1 MPNCGPAIIDKVATR
16 ALHDPHRRRYGLAAD
31 PAIARR
37 ITASLPVPRVN
48 PLDYC
53 LQQAA
58 PAGAP
63 TYYALRYATPT
74 QRALFAPLY
83 ALRQEWENT
92 VMQATEPAVAQT
104 KLAWWEQ
111 EIATAARGNPQQS
124 ATHPITKALA
134 APPGNWLPRLA
145 PLLIDTATA
154 YREDLEKARYLD
166 FDALYDQL
174 RSSSGHIAGMLAYC
188 GEHAD
193 GQRAA
198 TTATGSS
205 AIEAVALTE
214 TDLPRWAVSL
224 GAATRLAQL
233 IALIGDNARHGRI
246 YLPVNDM
253 QAHDVPAADI
263 LNRRY
268 TPAMKALLLAQ
279 ATRSRE
285 TLRTARNAAPSS
297 PRRIKRQQR
306 VLLAEAAMAQR
317 LLDEIIRDGVPVL
330 HQRIALTPV
339 RNLLVS
345 WWATAW

>member
-1 MPNCGPAIIDKVATR
+1 
-16 ALHDPHRRRYGLAAD
+16 
-31 PAIARR
+31 
-37 ITASLPVPRVN
+37 VN

-58 PAGAP
+58 PPGSP
-63 TYYALRYATPT
+63 SYYALRYALPT

-83 ALRQEWENT
+83 ALRQEWEDT
-92 VMQATEPAVAQT
+92 VRQASEPAVAQA
-104 KLAWWEQ
+104 KLAWWMQ
-111 EIATAARGNPQQS
+111 EIATAARGNPAES

-134 APPGNWLPRLA
+134 APPGNWLARLA

-166 FDALYDQL
+166 FDALYGQL
-174 RSSSGHIAGMLAYC
+174 RSSSGRFAGMLAYC

-193 GQRAA
+193 GQHIA
-198 TTATGSS
+198 TPTPAPS
-205 AIEAVALTE
+205 AGPASDHAVATAALTDA
-214 TDLPRWAVSL
+214 DLPAWAVSL

-233 IALIGDNARHGRI
+233 IALIGEHARHGRI

-253 QAHDVPAADI
+253 QSQEVPASDI

-268 TPAMKALLLAQ
+268 TPAMKTLLLAQ
-279 ATRSRE
+279 AQRSRE
-285 TLRTARNAAPSS
+285 TLRAARAATPSS
-297 PRRIKRQQR
+297 PRRSKRRQR

-317 LLDEIIRDGVPVL
+317 LLDEIIQDGVPVL